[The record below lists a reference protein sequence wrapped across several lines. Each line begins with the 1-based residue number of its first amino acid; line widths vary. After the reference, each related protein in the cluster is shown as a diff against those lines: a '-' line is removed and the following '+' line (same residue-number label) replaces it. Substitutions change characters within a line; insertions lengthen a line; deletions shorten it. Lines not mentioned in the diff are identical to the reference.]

1 VVCALRDDRGV
12 ADEKSWV
19 RCKFIHTARASANCS
34 GTMHDARIAI
44 FEWRLS
50 RQADSSRCRQLPHP
64 RNGTRSYA
72 AAVRVCGLR
81 RVSGRR
87 GLNVARR
94 RLRLEWLEPRRGTR
108 VVAGDTARRHG
119 DHHGRRRVDRGP
131 AVRAGYAALGSLPRG
146 WAAMNGRRCHAKGRP
161 AWQYGLVGGAGAVRE
176 PPTSRSRS
184 RSRRACETLNPPSP
198 RLGQIERAADLPC
211 ATVGDVP
218 QPPGIATVTATS
230 FGEGEHD
237 GTRGTFDLIGGL
249 GAVAAQLRNHGTQRA
264 NEIECDLIRD
274 TRSTRACSA
283 GEGVEVLSGR
293 KRLLPTTSAAGRRP

>member
-1 VVCALRDDRGV
+1 MPTVATSAQWHPKLCGGGAGVRLAPGEREARVERGPTPTCDSNGSSRVAARAWSLGTLRDDTVITTDVDALIKDPRFGRDTRHSVPSRG
-12 ADEKSWV
+12 
-19 RCKFIHTARASANCS
+19 
-34 GTMHDARIAI
+34 
-44 FEWRLS
+44 
-50 RQADSSRCRQLPHP
+50 
-64 RNGTRSYA
+64 
-72 AAVRVCGLR
+72 
-81 RVSGRR
+81 
-87 GLNVARR
+87 
-94 RLRLEWLEPRRGTR
+94 
-108 VVAGDTARRHG
+108 
-119 DHHGRRRVDRGP
+119 
-131 AVRAGYAALGSLPRG
+131 G

-211 ATVGDVP
+211 ATLGDVP
-218 QPPGIATVTATS
+218 EPPGIATVTATS